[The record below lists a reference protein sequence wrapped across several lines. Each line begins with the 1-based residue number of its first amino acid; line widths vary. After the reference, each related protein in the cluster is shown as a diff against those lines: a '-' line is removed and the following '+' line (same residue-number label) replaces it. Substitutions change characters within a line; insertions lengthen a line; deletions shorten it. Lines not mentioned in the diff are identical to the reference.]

1 MKKPAFWVVGL
12 LVLGLA
18 ACTPPV
24 GTGNKVEVTFKVT
37 NVPQDYTAVYL
48 AGDFTNWDT
57 GAVKMDPVVG
67 ETGSFQT
74 KVTLDTGMRIHYKY
88 VGSTDGNFSWAGAE
102 SFDRDINRSSLI
114 TDEGQGKATIVNEWN
129 KQGRADKDLF
139 TVNAIRLEAT
149 PPQGFKGTVH
159 VAGVMN
165 NWSHEP
171 MTQEGGKWVKKIPLS
186 SPVEVLP
193 DAAIQVN
200 LVDYSPWLEYKYTD
214 GESWEYDTPH
224 TGRRDGNR
232 IAYAYKVEVEN
243 GVLIMEDT
251 IKGFEAK

>member
-24 GTGNKVEVTFKVT
+24 GTGDKVEVTFKVT
-37 NVPQDYTAVYL
+37 NVPQEYTAVYL
-48 AGDFTNWDT
+48 AGDFTSWDT
-57 GAVKMDPVVG
+57 SAIKMSPVPG

-88 VGSTDGNFSWAGAE
+88 VGSTDGNFSWGGAE
-102 SFDRDINRSSLI
+102 SFDRGINRSSLI

-129 KQGRADKDLF
+129 KQGRANKTPF

-149 PPQGFKGTVH
+149 PPQGFTGTVH

-165 NWSHEP
+165 GWDHET
-171 MTQEGGKWVKKIPLS
+171 MTKEGGKWVKEIPLS

-200 LVDYSPWLEYKYTD
+200 LVDYSPWLEYKYTA
-214 GESWEYDTPH
+214 GSWDRVEDTTPP
-224 TGRRDGNR
+224 TGQGDGNR
-232 IAYAYKVEVEN
+232 IAYAYKVEN

-251 IKGFEAK
+251 IKGFK

>member
-24 GTGNKVEVTFKVT
+24 GTGDKVEVTFKVT
-37 NVPQDYTAVYL
+37 NVPEEYTAVYL
-48 AGDFTNWDT
+48 AADFTSWDPS
-57 GAVKMDPVVG
+57 AVKMDPVPG

-74 KVTLDTGMRIHYKY
+74 KVTLDMGMRIHYKY
-88 VGSTDGNFSWAGAE
+88 VGSTDGNFNWE
-102 SFDRDINRSSLI
+102 SFDRGINRSSLI

-129 KQGRADKDLF
+129 KQGRANKTPF

-149 PPQGFKGTVH
+149 PPQGFTGTVH

-165 NWSHEP
+165 NWSHEA
-171 MTQEGGKWVKKIPLS
+171 MTQVEVGGKWVKEITLDP
-186 SPVEVLP
+186 PVEVLP

-200 LVDYSPWLEYKYTD
+200 LVNYSPWLEYKYTD
-214 GESWEYDTPH
+214 GESWEYDTPE
-224 TGRRDGNR
+224 TGAENDNR
-232 IAYAYKVEVEN
+232 VAYAYKVEN

-251 IKGFEAK
+251 IKGFK

>member
-24 GTGNKVEVTFKVT
+24 GTGDKVEVTFKVT

-48 AGDFTNWDT
+48 AGDFTSWGT
-57 GAVKMDPVVG
+57 SPIKMSPVPG

-74 KVTLDTGMRIHYKY
+74 KVTLNTGMRIHYKY
-88 VGSTDGNFSWAGAE
+88 VGSTDGNFNWAGAE
-102 SFDRDINRSSLI
+102 SFDRGINRSSLI
-114 TDEGQGKATIVNEWN
+114 ADEGQGKATIVNEWN
-129 KQGRADKDLF
+129 KQGRAKKTTF

-149 PPQGFKGTVH
+149 PPQGFTGTVH

-165 NWSHEP
+165 DWKHKA
-171 MTQEGGKWVKKIPLS
+171 MTQVEVGGKWVKEITLDQ
-186 SPVEVLP
+186 PVEVLP

-200 LVDYSPWLEYKYTD
+200 LVNYSPWLEYKYTD
-214 GESWEYDTPH
+214 GESWEYDTPK
-224 TGRRDGNR
+224 TGAENDNR
-232 IAYAYKVEVEN
+232 VAYAYKVEN

-251 IKGFEAK
+251 IKGFGAK

>member
-37 NVPQDYTAVYL
+37 NVPPDYTAVYL

-57 GAVKMDPVVG
+57 GAVKMDPVAG

-74 KVTLDTGMRIHYKY
+74 KVTLDMGMRIHYKY
-88 VGSTDGNFSWAGAE
+88 VGSTDGNFNWGGAE
-102 SFDRDINRSSLI
+102 SFDRGINRSGLI

-129 KQGRADKDLF
+129 KQGRANKTPF

-149 PPQGFKGTVH
+149 PPQAFTDTVY

-165 NWSHEP
+165 DWKHEA
-171 MTQEGGKWVKKIPLS
+171 MTQVGGKWVKEITLS
-186 SPVEVLP
+186 QPVEVQP

-200 LVDYSPWLEYKYTD
+200 LVNYSPWLEYKYTTGSWGHVEYPTPETGAD
-214 GESWEYDTPH
+214 GQN
-224 TGRRDGNR
+224 NR
-232 IAYAYKVEVEN
+232 VAYAYKVEN

-251 IKGFEAK
+251 IKGFK

>member
-24 GTGNKVEVTFKVT
+24 GTGDKVEVTFKVT

-48 AGDFTNWDT
+48 AGDFTNWET
-57 GAVKMDPVVG
+57 GAVKMDPVAG

-88 VGSTDGNFSWAGAE
+88 VGSTDGNFNWAGAE
-102 SFDRDINRSSLI
+102 SFDRGINRSSLI

-129 KQGRADKDLF
+129 KQGRADKNPF
-139 TVNAIRLEAT
+139 TVDAIRLEAT
-149 PPQGFKGTVH
+149 PPQGFTDTVY

-165 NWSHEP
+165 GWNHKA
-171 MTQEGGKWVKKIPLS
+171 MTQVGGKWVKEITLDP
-186 SPVEVLP
+186 PVEVLP

-200 LVDYSPWLEYKYTD
+200 LVAYSPWLEYKYTA
-214 GESWEYDTPH
+214 GSWDHVEDPTPP
-224 TGRRDGNR
+224 TGQGDGNR
-232 IAYAYKVEVEN
+232 IAYAYKVEN

-251 IKGFEAK
+251 IKGFK

>member
-1 MKKPAFWVVGL
+1 

-24 GTGNKVEVTFKVT
+24 GTGDKVEVTFKVT
-37 NVPQDYTAVYL
+37 NVPEEYTAIYL
-48 AGDFTNWDT
+48 AGDFTNWET
-57 GAVKMDPVVG
+57 GAVKMDPVAG

-88 VGSTDGNFSWAGAE
+88 VGSTDGNFSWDGAE
-102 SFDRDINRSSLI
+102 SFDRRINRSSLI

-129 KQGRADKDLF
+129 KQGRAGKKPF
-139 TVNAIRLEAT
+139 TVDAIRLEAT
-149 PPQGFKGTVH
+149 PPQGFTGTVH

-165 NWSHEP
+165 NWSHET
-171 MTQEGGKWVKKIPLS
+171 MTQEGGKWVKAITLDP
-186 SPVEVLP
+186 PVEVLP

-200 LVDYSPWLEYKYTD
+200 LVNYSPWLEYKYTD
-214 GESWEYDTPH
+214 GESWEYDTPE
-224 TGRRDGNR
+224 TGAENDNR
-232 IAYAYKVEVEN
+232 VAYAYKVEN

-251 IKGFEAK
+251 IKGFK

>member
-24 GTGNKVEVTFKVT
+24 GTGDKVEVTFKVT

-48 AGDFTNWDT
+48 AGDFTNWET
-57 GAVKMDPVVG
+57 GAVKMDPVAG

-88 VGSTDGNFSWAGAE
+88 VGSTDGNFSWE
-102 SFDRDINRSSLI
+102 SFYGGINRSSLI

-129 KQGRADKDLF
+129 KQGRADKDPF
-139 TVNAIRLEAT
+139 TVDRIRLEAT
-149 PPQGFKGTVH
+149 PPQGFTGTVH

-165 NWSHEP
+165 GWNHEA
-171 MTQEGGKWVKKIPLS
+171 MTQEGGKWVKAITLDQ
-186 SPVEVLP
+186 PVEVLP

-200 LVDYSPWLEYKYTD
+200 LVDYSPWLEYKYTA
-214 GESWEYDTPH
+214 GSWDDVEYPTPE
-224 TGRRDGNR
+224 TGAPNDNR
-232 IAYAYKVEVEN
+232 VAYAYKVEN

-251 IKGFEAK
+251 IKGFK

>member
-24 GTGNKVEVTFKVT
+24 GTGDKVEVTFKVT

-48 AGDFTNWDT
+48 AGDFTNWET
-57 GAVKMDPVVG
+57 GAVKMDPVAG

-88 VGSTDGNFSWAGAE
+88 VGSTDGNFNWAGAE
-102 SFDRDINRSSLI
+102 SFDRGINRSSLI
-114 TDEGQGKATIVNEWN
+114 ADEGQGKATIVNEWN
-129 KQGRADKDLF
+129 KQGRADKNPF
-139 TVNAIRLEAT
+139 TVDAIRLEAT
-149 PPQGFKGTVH
+149 PPQGFTGTVH

-165 NWSHEP
+165 GWDHET
-171 MTQEGGKWVKKIPLS
+171 MTQEGGKWVKEIPLS

-200 LVDYSPWLEYKYTD
+200 LVDYSPWLEYKYSA
-214 GESWEYDTPH
+214 GSWDHVEYPTPE
-224 TGRRDGNR
+224 TGAEYNNR
-232 IAYAYKVEVEN
+232 VAYAYKVEN

-251 IKGFEAK
+251 IKGFK

>member
-24 GTGNKVEVTFKVT
+24 GTGDKVEVTFKVT
-37 NVPQDYTAVYL
+37 NVPEEYTAVYL
-48 AGDFTNWDT
+48 AADFTSWDPS
-57 GAVKMDPVVG
+57 AVKMDPVPG

-74 KVTLDTGMRIHYKY
+74 KVTLDMGMRIHYKY
-88 VGSTDGNFSWAGAE
+88 VGSTDGNFNWE
-102 SFDRDINRSSLI
+102 SFDRGINRSSLI

-129 KQGRADKDLF
+129 KQGRANKTPF

-149 PPQGFKGTVH
+149 PPQGFTDTVY

-165 NWSHEP
+165 DWNHEA
-171 MTQEGGKWVKKIPLS
+171 MTQEGGKWVKEITLNQ
-186 SPVEVLP
+186 PVEVLP

-200 LVDYSPWLEYKYTD
+200 LVDYSPWLEYKYSA
-214 GESWEYDTPH
+214 GSWDDVEYPTPE
-224 TGRRDGNR
+224 TGAENNNR
-232 IAYAYKVEVEN
+232 VAYAYKVEN

-251 IKGFEAK
+251 IKGFK

>member
-1 MKKPAFWVVGL
+1 MKKSAFWAVGL

-24 GTGNKVEVTFKVT
+24 GTGAKVEVTFKVT
-37 NVPQDYTAVYL
+37 NVPEEYTAVYL
-48 AGDFTNWDT
+48 AADFTSWDPS
-57 GAVKMDPVVG
+57 AVKMDPVPG

-74 KVTLDTGMRIHYKY
+74 KVTLNTGMRIHYKY
-88 VGSTDGNFSWAGAE
+88 VGSTDGNFNWE
-102 SFDRDINRSSLI
+102 SFDRGINRSSLI

-149 PPQGFKGTVH
+149 PPQGFTGTVH

-165 NWSHEP
+165 NWSHED
-171 MTQEGGKWVKKIPLS
+171 MTPVGGKWVKEITLDP
-186 SPVEVLP
+186 PVEVLP

-200 LVDYSPWLEYKYTD
+200 LVDYSPWLEYKYTA
-214 GESWEYDTPH
+214 GSWDRVEYPTPE
-224 TGRRDGNR
+224 TGAPDDNR
-232 IAYAYKVEVEN
+232 VAYAYKVEN

-251 IKGFEAK
+251 IKGFK